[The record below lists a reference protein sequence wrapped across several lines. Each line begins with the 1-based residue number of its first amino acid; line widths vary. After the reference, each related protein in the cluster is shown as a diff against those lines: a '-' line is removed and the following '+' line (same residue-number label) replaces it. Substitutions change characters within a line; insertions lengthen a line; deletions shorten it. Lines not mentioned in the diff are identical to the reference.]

1 MKLFFLAK
9 VSIKVKFNNKFN
21 ENLKNS
27 TSDEYKYF
35 SKNIFNGF
43 FQVFKNSTNK
53 RLYNNINGIENIHFE
68 RGSII
73 SIFEIVFLSK
83 TKENIQINKNDI
95 QLSIDNSIQN
105 SDYLISRMKIIEY
118 SIENIVIIGNLLI
131 SYGQSLEFSLIFLNF
146 L

>member
-1 MKLFFLAK
+1 M
-9 VSIKVKFNNKFN
+9 SIKVKFNNKFN